1 MTNDIKQLAPK
12 FVQVIATEIANQAKT
27 AQSVN
32 SISIKTVKE
41 KFVKMLMEEIN
52 KALPDN
58 R

>member
-12 FVQVIATEIANQAKT
+12 FVQIIATEIANQAKT

-32 SISIKTVKE
+32 SISVKSTKE
-41 KFVKMLMEEIN
+41 RFVKALMEEIN

-58 R
+58 K